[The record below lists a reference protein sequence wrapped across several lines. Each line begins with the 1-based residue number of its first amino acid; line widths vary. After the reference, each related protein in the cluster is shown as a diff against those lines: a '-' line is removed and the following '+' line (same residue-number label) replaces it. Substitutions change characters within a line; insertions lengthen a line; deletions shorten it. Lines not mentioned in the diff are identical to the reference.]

1 MSPNL
6 KTFLKSLC
14 LENLILTIMKPKLW
28 SLDSNEF
35 LSKSL
40 WDYIPETFLATI
52 TFKKTSKESIFE
64 VISLH
69 GPLGLHLYY
78 SQRLLMILSNL

>member
-1 MSPNL
+1 
-6 KTFLKSLC
+6 
-14 LENLILTIMKPKLW
+14 MKPKLW

-52 TFKKTSKESIFE
+52 TFKKTRREESTF
-64 VISLH
+64 
-69 GPLGLHLYY
+69 
-78 SQRLLMILSNL
+78 